1 MAVCEVVLTR
11 QSLVDIRA
19 YLDDLLQPES
29 SADREGN
36 GLIACNTTDARRLG
50 AALNTSFY
58 AIEAA
63 ATAHVDLL
71 LVHHAPWT
79 QVDRHLRARKL
90 ERLTEL
96 GISVYA
102 AHDRPPELRISRQ
115 LAETIGVQVQQSSAV
130 DMVVGTVKSIDP
142 EVWFQRI
149 SATLECPV
157 RVWPNNPTLH
167 RVAVVSG
174 GGGATPYL
182 AAALEAGCDTFV
194 TGEGSLYTEL
204 FAREVGLTLVL
215 ASHVATEFPGICT
228 LAADTAKRFG
238 LPWVALPEAPGI
250 TGGGKAPLQYGW

>member
-1 MAVCEVVLTR
+1 VADVC
-11 QSLVDIRA
+11 A
-19 YLDDLLQPES
+19 YLDRLQQHES
-29 SADREGN
+29 LPDREGN
-36 GLIACNTTDARRLG
+36 GLVACNTTDAHRLG

-63 ATAHVDLL
+63 AAAHVELL

-79 QVDRHLRARKL
+79 EIDRHLRARKL
-90 ERLTEL
+90 DRLAEL
-96 GISVYA
+96 GISLYA

-115 LAETIGVQVQQSSAV
+115 LAKAIGVEVQRRSAV
-130 DMVVGTVKSIDP
+130 DLVVGTVESTDP
-142 EVWFQRI
+142 QAWFQRI
-149 SATLECPV
+149 GATLGCPV

-167 RVAVVSG
+167 RVGVVSG

-182 AAALEAGCDTFV
+182 AAALEAGCDTYV

-215 ASHVATEFPGICT
+215 TSHVATEFPGICA
-228 LAADTAKRFG
+228 LVADTAGRFG
-238 LPWVALPEAPGI
+238 LSWVALPEAPGI